1 MLDAKDLLE
10 TMKKAATDAVDASK
24 PVNIVFGK
32 VVKVKPLEINI
43 EQKMTLKKS
52 QLILT
57 RNVTDYKTKVTGSWN
72 TENKTLNANHTHE
85 LTGDISVSSKATISP
100 NPDNET
106 INISNTINDNKSVKQ
121 TNINLSHLHS
131 INLKKETITIHNE
144 LELEDEVILLRM
156 QGGQKYIVLDR
167 VVGQK

>member
-10 TMKKAATDAVDASK
+10 TMKKAATDAVETSK

-32 VVKVKPLEINI
+32 VVKVKPLEINV

-57 RNVTDYKTKVTGSWN
+57 RNVTDYTTKVTGDWN

-85 LTGDISVSSKATISP
+85 LTGDISVNSKATISP
-100 NPDNET
+100 NPDNEV
-106 INISNTINDNKSVKQ
+106 ISISNTINDNKSVKQ
-121 TNINLSHLHS
+121 TNINLSHSHS
-131 INLKKETITIHNE
+131 IKLEKKTIIIHNG
-144 LELEDEVILLRM
+144 LQVDDKVILLRM
-156 QGGQKYIVLDR
+156 QGGQQYIVLDK
-167 VVGQK
+167 VVG